1 MMAKEVVY
9 INAKR
14 NGYAPD
20 QCGKTF
26 TVGELI
32 AMLEGYDEDTPVYL
46 KHDNGY
52 TYGSI
57 WHGDDE
63 LDYLDDEGDED

>member
-1 MMAKEVVY
+1 MTKLI

-20 QCGKTF
+20 QCGRTL
-26 TVGELI
+26 TVAELI
-32 AMLEGYDEDTPVYL
+32 SYLEQFDDDIPVYL
-46 KHDNGY
+46 SHDSGY

-57 WHGDDE
+57 TEQDF
-63 LDYLDDEGDED
+63 EDMDG